1 MMLEEQII
9 TEEELANNMEVQAIN
24 MKGQANNT
32 EVQAINMKEQANYM
46 EGQAVPKEEQATSRV
61 LGASIT
67 LKEKAIVTLLF
78 MKLAKKPRT
87 ALWESDTNVMK
98 RLTVVL
104 MTTRMLEVKKNSYMR
119 FCSICIYCK

>member
-1 MMLEEQII
+1 MMLEEQVI

-24 MKGQANNT
+24 MKG
-32 EVQAINMKEQANYM
+32 QANYM

-78 MKLAKKPRT
+78 MKLAKKSRT

-98 RLTVVL
+98 RGTVVL

>member
-1 MMLEEQII
+1 MMLEEQVI
-9 TEEELANNMEVQAIN
+9 TGEELANNMEVQAIN
-24 MKGQANNT
+24 MKGQAN
-32 EVQAINMKEQANYM
+32 YM
-46 EGQAVPKEEQATSRV
+46 EGQAVPKEEQATRV

-87 ALWESDTNVMK
+87 ALRESDTNVMK
-98 RLTVVL
+98 RGTVVL

-119 FCSICIYCK
+119 FCSICIYCN

>member
-1 MMLEEQII
+1 MSAAAMMLEEQVI
-9 TEEELANNMEVQAIN
+9 TKEELANNMEGQAIN
-24 MKGQANNT
+24 MKG
-32 EVQAINMKEQANYM
+32 QANYM
-46 EGQAVPKEEQATSRV
+46 EGQAVPKEEQATRV

>member
-1 MMLEEQII
+1 MKLEEQVI
-9 TEEELANNMEVQAIN
+9 TKEELANNMEGQAIN
-24 MKGQANNT
+24 MRGQAN
-32 EVQAINMKEQANYM
+32 IM
-46 EGQAVPKEEQATSRV
+46 EGQAVPKEEQVTSRV

-67 LKEKAIVTLLF
+67 LKEKTIVTLLF

-98 RLTVVL
+98 RVIVVL

>member
-1 MMLEEQII
+1 MMLEERVI
-9 TEEELANNMEVQAIN
+9 TGGELANNMEVQAIN
-24 MKGQANNT
+24 MKGQAN
-32 EVQAINMKEQANYM
+32 YM
-46 EGQAVPKEEQATSRV
+46 EGQAVPKEGQATSTV

-87 ALWESDTNVMK
+87 ALRESDTNVMK
-98 RLTVVL
+98 RGTVVL

-119 FCSICIYCK
+119 FCSICIYCN

>member
-1 MMLEEQII
+1 MMLEEQVI
-9 TEEELANNMEVQAIN
+9 TGEELANNMEVQA
-24 MKGQANNT
+24 NN
-32 EVQAINMKEQANYM
+32 M
-46 EGQAVPKEEQATSRV
+46 EGQAVPKEEQVTSRV

-87 ALWESDTNVMK
+87 ALRESDTNVMK
-98 RLTVVL
+98 RGTVVL